1 MNTIT
6 TYKLVFIDEY
16 GDLQDRD
23 FGNEREARTFAA
35 NNNVTVFELYEVKTL
50 GSITKL

>member
-6 TYKLVFIDEY
+6 SYKLVFIDLY

-23 FGNEREARTFAA
+23 FGSEAEARTFAA
-35 NNNVTVFELYEVKTL
+35 NNNITDYEIYVVKMI